1 MHGAG
6 RVNSPE
12 FIRRGQG
19 IQECRSCHLILIA
32 IFHEDK
38 SNKRCIVDPNKTGV

>member
-6 RVNSPE
+6 RVNSLE

-19 IQECRSCHLILIA
+19 IQECRCHLILIA
-32 IFHEDK
+32 MFHEDK